1 VAAGALSVSGPASA
15 DVTGTTTV
23 PDVVLYDHCQQVPI
37 SYDLQIAPLTMPWW
51 VEFQIADPQGFVSE
65 GVVLNSAASAATKGT
80 FTYQFCGSEKPGT
93 YTVLGGV
100 RYSPVDLFSA
110 NLPSTTF
117 EVRPAATKT
126 TATSK
131 ALGHGHYRLRARVR
145 DQDETGFGKAK
156 GVTVLFQR
164 LVHGEWKKLQGT
176 TLTTANG
183 RATTTIS
190 GRPGTKVRAVVP
202 ARSNYGASAS
212 RPVVL

>member
-1 VAAGALSVSGPASA
+1 MAAGALGLSGPAAA

-37 SYDLQIAPLTMPWW
+37 SYDLQVAPLTLPWW
-51 VEFQIADPQGFVSE
+51 VEFQIADPQGYVSE
-65 GVVLNSAASAATKGT
+65 GVVLNSAANAATSGT

-93 YTVLGGV
+93 YTVLAGV

-126 TATSK
+126 TAKSR
-131 ALGHGHYRLRARVR
+131 ALGHGRYQLRARVR

-156 GVTVLFQR
+156 GVTVLIQR
-164 LVHGEWKKLQGT
+164 LVHGEWKKLHGT
-176 TLTTANG
+176 TLTTVNG
-183 RATTTIS
+183 KVTTTIS

-202 ARSNYGASAS
+202 ARHNYGASAS
-212 RPVVL
+212 RPVTL